1 MAMFSLLLSLSAL
14 DSSYAS
20 GCPLSYLQEKPSSC
34 PYQGEGMSSVYT
46 GTVAVTVITFIFTE
60 WYRDGPRKNSLPS
73 KKIHG

>member
-1 MAMFSLLLSLSAL
+1 MVFSPLQSSSPNKRVQKDPVAASFLLVESSARK
-14 DSSYAS
+14 S
-20 GCPLSYLQEKPSSC
+20 
-34 PYQGEGMSSVYT
+34 MSSVYT